1 MLIET
6 NLRLQ
11 RLERCAQ
18 ALNASAEPEESKA
31 ELLTHIAGYTTVLKG
46 VEAEETTIA
55 NADVVAAVVT
65 IDEFCELVEKH
76 THSEL

>member
-6 NLRLQ
+6 SNRLQ

-18 ALNASAEPEESKA
+18 ALQMSPEPDESKA

-46 VEAEETTIA
+46 VEAEQTTIE

-76 THSEL
+76 TQPEA